1 MVSME
6 RQGTQEPVKADKE
19 GVCVYGFRR
28 CAPRDLAMRER
39 VNNLP
44 GLDEEVMTQIGVAQK
59 GIPASHQTIIY

>member
-1 MVSME
+1 ME
-6 RQGTQEPVKADKE
+6 RQGTQEPVKTDKE
-19 GVCVYGFRR
+19 GIWVHGFQR
-28 CAPRDLAMRER
+28 CAPHDLAMGEQ